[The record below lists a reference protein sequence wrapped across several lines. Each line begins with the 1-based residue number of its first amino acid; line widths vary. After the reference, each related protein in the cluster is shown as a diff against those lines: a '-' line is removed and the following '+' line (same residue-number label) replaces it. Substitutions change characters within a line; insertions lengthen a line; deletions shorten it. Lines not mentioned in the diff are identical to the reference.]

1 VSPPT
6 LPGQQLNDAAAAVF
20 NVLRQQKFYR
30 DARSVGCYLSMKK
43 GELRTARL
51 STTCCCSACGLRR
64 HANANGSEQGAVH
77 ALPAPAASQ
86 ADQDTPLMEMLR
98 LYSPADFRRLPAG

>member
-1 VSPPT
+1 
-6 LPGQQLNDAAAAVF
+6 
-20 NVLRQQKFYR
+20 
-30 DARSVGCYLSMKK
+30 MKK
-43 GELRTARL
+43 GELRTGAIVDDL
-51 STTCCCSACGLRR
+51 LLQCACGSRR

-98 LYSPADFRRLPAG
+98 LYSPADFAGCPLDKWGILDPGTGRRDAGHEGERREDGALASAAYPWPIT